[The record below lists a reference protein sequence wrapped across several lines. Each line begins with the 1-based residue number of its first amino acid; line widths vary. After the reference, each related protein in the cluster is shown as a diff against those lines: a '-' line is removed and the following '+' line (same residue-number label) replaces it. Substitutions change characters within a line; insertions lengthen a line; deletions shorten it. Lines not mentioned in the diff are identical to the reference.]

1 MYDDWKEYKEW
12 KELLESMRH
21 SRDDDT
27 EFVYDDD
34 DMSDSK
40 ELFSQFI
47 D

>member
-1 MYDDWKEYKEW
+1 MPDDWKEYKEW
-12 KELLESMRH
+12 KELLENMRR
-21 SRDDDT
+21 SRDDDI

-34 DMSDSK
+34 DMNDSR